1 MHGVMLLLHVLGA
14 TVWTGGHLVL
24 AITLLPRA
32 LSKRSVEELRQF
44 ESAYEWVGI
53 PALLLQVV
61 TGAWLAYQLV
71 PNVGQWLVF
80 SDPVARLIGIKLVL
94 LAITVAFAADARLR
108 VIPRLTAERLG
119 SLAWHVVPVTL
130 VSVLYVVVGVS
141 FRTGWLS

>member
-24 AITLLPRA
+24 ALTLLPRA
-32 LSKRSVEELRQF
+32 LSNRSVEELRQF

-53 PALLLQVV
+53 PALLLQVI
-61 TGAWLAYQLV
+61 TGTWLAYQLV
-71 PNVGQWLVF
+71 PDMGHWLAF
-80 SDPVARLIGIKLVL
+80 GDPVSRLIGIKLLL

-141 FRTGWLS
+141 FRTGWLY

>member
-24 AITLLPRA
+24 ALTLLPRA
-32 LSKRSVEELRQF
+32 LSNRSVEELRQF

-53 PALLLQVV
+53 PALLLQVI
-61 TGAWLAYQLV
+61 TGTWLAF
-71 PNVGQWLVF
+71 G
-80 SDPVARLIGIKLVL
+80 DPVSRLIGIKLLL

-141 FRTGWLS
+141 FRTGWLY